1 MWPPEAVI
9 LKSLLE
15 QRMLEQH
22 SALDRLA
29 ILASSLASISSYLA
43 IPNRVPSLV
52 SPDLPLST
60 PMSFN
65 PAGLFSDAIIGP
77 ILISAFCS
85 FLCYGVVIRQATT
98 YYGRSTLVD
107 RRAYKAIGGLC
118 ILLCSIETI
127 VDGMWCYRCVTLAL
141 RERK

>member
-85 FLCYGVVIRQATT
+85 VSALASRHPFTHAMCCIRILEQQLWLTYLFSDTVSVLWCGYTTRFLLPCSA
-98 YYGRSTLVD
+98 
-107 RRAYKAIGGLC
+107 RR
-118 ILLCSIETI
+118 
-127 VDGMWCYRCVTLAL
+127 
-141 RERK
+141 